1 MSKERK
7 LLKIICFL
15 YVLDAI
21 ACLVFG
27 GLVLAG
33 AGTLSASDVAVV
45 GGYEFPLLPWA
56 AAFGVWGIISG
67 IFYLIFAGAGIRGA
81 NTPRKIGPFRV
92 MSLIAVIFAVIGM
105 LLGVAMDD
113 LGAQS
118 VTYVVSIIF
127 AIACLVLSG
136 KIKEQAER

>member
-21 ACLVFG
+21 ACLIFG

-45 GGYEFPLLPWA
+45 GGYEFPLIPWA
-56 AAFGVWGIISG
+56 AAFGVWGIVSG
-67 IFYLIFAGAGIRGA
+67 VFYLIYAGAGIRGA

-92 MSLIAVIFAVIGM
+92 MSLIAVIFAVVGM
-105 LLGVAMDD
+105 LLGVAMD
-113 LGAQS
+113 GVSAQS
-118 VTYVVSIIF
+118 VTYVVSIVF